1 MLLLQVE
8 INPKLLLMLESYT
21 HVRMYGRGLRSLD
34 RDSGYNQEVGRCS
47 FVCSK
52 LAPKDTNPICPIDIR
67 VSRVGAEVLSIGYRP
82 QQEPPTCHVDQM
94 LTKLRLV

>member
-1 MLLLQVE
+1 MLLKV
-8 INPKLLLMLESYT
+8 NPKQLLMSESYT
-21 HVRMYGRGLRSLD
+21 HIRIKRRGLRSLD
-34 RDSGYNQEVGRCS
+34 RDLGYNQEVGRCS

-82 QQEPPTCHVDQM
+82 QQEPPSCHVDQM
-94 LTKLRLV
+94 LTKLRIV

>member
-1 MLLLQVE
+1 MLLKVNAKQ
-8 INPKLLLMLESYT
+8 LLMSESYT
-21 HVRMYGRGLRSLD
+21 CIRIKRRGLRSLD

-82 QQEPPTCHVDQM
+82 QQEPPSCHVDQM
-94 LTKLRLV
+94 LTKLRIV

>member
-1 MLLLQVE
+1 MLLKV
-8 INPKLLLMLESYT
+8 NPKQLLMSESYT
-21 HVRMYGRGLRSLD
+21 HIRIKRRSPRSLD

-82 QQEPPTCHVDQM
+82 QQEPPSCHVDQM
-94 LTKLRLV
+94 LTKLRVV